1 MAALGLLLLAA
12 TVVIALGGILANTG
26 SGHPLGHTVNILG
39 YHLHGSTGKLLL
51 IGVIVG
57 ALGMLG
63 LNMLLAGVGIGFK
76 RRARN
81 RKERKMAHS
90 EARVAVADRDRLAQQ
105 LEREHAARPRA
116 EEREVTAA
124 GTDTAAPSDVDL
136 SEPNPA
142 SPAGRGGLLHR
153 HARR

>member
-39 YHLHGSTGKLLL
+39 YHLQGSTGKLLL

-57 ALGMLG
+57 AVGMVG
-63 LNMLLAGVGIGFK
+63 LNMLLAGVGMGFK

-81 RKERKMAHS
+81 RKERKTAHR
-90 EARVAVADRDRLAQQ
+90 EARVAVADRDRIAQQ
-105 LEREHAARPRA
+105 LEHEHTARVQA
-116 EEREVTAA
+116 EKRVVSSDIDLTDPAP
-124 GTDTAAPSDVDL
+124 DTAPDTAPVT
-136 SEPNPA
+136 E
-142 SPAGRGGLLHR
+142 RGGLPHR
-153 HARR
+153 HARP